1 MAFGIE
7 DIKRIY
13 EEEELKFA
21 YEPEYQLIRFSM
33 NIEATSDVRFI
44 ARIVNSKTALFT
56 TILPMNIP
64 EKMRKP
70 VSEYLTMVNYE
81 LLLGNFQLDFID
93 GELSYKA
100 VAAFEEDFGLADM
113 TVIRLTYVGFNM
125 FDKYIIYTLHYIGSH
140 FNNVAFL
147 SYIKYI
153 SNI

>member
-1 MAFGIE
+1 MAFSIE

-64 EKMRKP
+64 EKMRKS

-100 VAAFEEDFGLADM
+100 VAAFEEDSGLADM

-125 FDKYIIYTLHYIGSH
+125 IDKYIKGVFAKKYGGKSPEQ
-140 FNNVAFL
+140 AF
-147 SYIKYI
+147 SEI
-153 SNI
+153 NDDDE